1 MSIPKEPRQLMINLM
16 YLVLTAMLALNVSA
30 KIINAFFVVN
40 DGIQANND
48 ITDKSTKF
56 TFEAMQRNAEQKP
69 EEYEPLVDAAAR
81 VQEVSAEFTE
91 YVEGIRDTLVQASGG
106 YYPEDDKNHPGQP
119 KGYKNKDVTTRLLVD
134 QGMATELK
142 SRILNARQQIIDIV
156 YELNGAEGTAIDD
169 ANLANLESQI
179 SLEISKAYEREN
191 KPGRDTVSWE
201 EFTFKQMPLA
211 AVFPLLSQYSNNMKS
226 SEAVILNFLVD
237 QMGKQAFKVDNFIP
251 ISSPKKSYVIAGE
264 TFETNIS
271 VAANSSSIN
280 ENVRIQVNGQSLPV
294 ENGTASYSVR
304 TSGTGLKSYNVAV
317 SLTNPTTGETEEY
330 TETFQYEVG
339 RRSVAVSA
347 DKMNVFYIGVDNPIS
362 VSAAGVS
369 SNELR
374 VSGSGGG
381 LQLSRTGQGKYV
393 AKVSSVGQA
402 KVTVSGGGLT
412 PTSFDFRVKAIP
424 DPIARLNGETGG
436 TIGNGTFRAQSGI
449 FAELDNF
456 DFEARCNIA
465 GFTLVYAPPR
475 EDLQEFVNVGQ
486 AFTGGARNAVSQAKP
501 GDTYYFNNVRA
512 KCPGDNTPRKIN
524 PMVFK
529 IR

>member
-40 DGIQANND
+40 DGIQSNNE
-48 ITDKSTKF
+48 ITDKSTEF
-56 TFEAMQRNAEQKP
+56 TFEALKLNAEQDLEK
-69 EEYEPLVDAAAR
+69 YQPLVEAAQQVR
-81 VQEVSAEFTE
+81 EISNDFTS
-91 YVEGIRDTLVQASGG
+91 YVETIRDTLVSSSGG

-119 KGYKNKDVTTRLLVD
+119 KGYKNKDVTTRILVD
-134 QGMATELK
+134 EGVATELK
-142 SRILNARQQIIDIV
+142 QRILDSRGQILGIV
-156 YELNGAEGTAIDD
+156 NELNGAEGTAINDET
-169 ANLANLESQI
+169 LAALESQV
-179 SLEISKAYEREN
+179 SLEISDAYKREK
-191 KPGRDTVSWE
+191 KPGKDTLTWE

-226 SEAVILNFLVD
+226 SEAAILNFLVD
-237 QMGKQAFKVDNFIP
+237 QLGKESFKVDNFVP
-251 ISSPKKSYVIAGE
+251 ISAPKKSYIIAGE
-264 TFETNIS
+264 TFETEIS
-271 VAANSSSIN
+271 VGANSSAIN
-280 ENVRIQVNGQSLPV
+280 ENVQIQVNGQSLPV
-294 ENGTASYSVR
+294 ENGTAKYSIR
-304 TSGTGLKSYNVAV
+304 TSGTGLKTYKVDV
-317 SLTNPTTGETEEY
+317 TLTNPTTGD
-330 TETFQYEVG
+330 TETYSSDFQYEVG

-369 SNELR
+369 SNQLR

-381 LQLSRTGQGKYV
+381 IQLSRTSQGKYN
-393 AKVSSVGQA
+393 AKVSAPGVA

-412 PTSFDFRVKAIP
+412 ATSFDFRVKRIP
-424 DPIARLNGETGG
+424 DPIARLAGESGG
-436 TIGNGTFRAQSGI
+436 TLGNGVFRVQSGI

-456 DFEARCNIA
+456 DFEARCQIA
-465 GFTLVYAPPR
+465 GFTLIYAPPR
-475 EDLQEFVNVGQ
+475 EDLQEIVNVGQ
-486 AFTGGARNAVSQAKP
+486 AFNGTSKAVVAQAKP

>member
-40 DGIQANND
+40 DGIQANNAV
-48 ITDKSTKF
+48 TDNSTDF
-56 TFEAMQRNAEQKP
+56 TFEAMKLNAEQDLAK
-69 EEYEPLVDAAAR
+69 YQPLVDAADR
-81 VQEVSAEFTE
+81 VQEVSDAFTDYIE
-91 YVEGIRDTLVQASGG
+91 SIRDTLVEASGG

-119 KGYKNKDVTTRLLVD
+119 KGYKNKDVTTRILVD
-134 QGMATELK
+134 QGVATELK
-142 SRILNARQQIIDIV
+142 NRILNSRAQIIEIV
-156 YELNGAEGTAIDD
+156 NELNGAEGTDIND
-169 ANLANLESQI
+169 ASLASLESQI
-179 SLEISKAYEREN
+179 SLSISDAYKREN

-226 SEAVILNFLVD
+226 SEAAILNFLVD
-237 QMGKQAFKVDNFIP
+237 QMGKQSFKVDNFIP

-264 TFETNIS
+264 TFETEIS

-280 ENVRIQVNGQSLPV
+280 ENVQIRVNGQSLPV
-294 ENGTASYSVR
+294 DNGTAKYSVR
-304 TSGTGLKSYNVAV
+304 TSGTGLKSYKVDV
-317 SLTNPTTGETEEY
+317 SLTNPTTGA
-330 TETFQYEVG
+330 TETYSNDFQYEVG

-381 LQLSRTGQGKYV
+381 LRLEQSGQGKYV
-393 AKVSSVGQA
+393 ARVSTPGVA
-402 KVTVSGGGLT
+402 KVNVSGGGLT

-436 TIGNGTFRAQSGI
+436 TMGNGTFKAQSGI

-456 DFEARCNIA
+456 DFEARCQIA

-475 EDLQEFVNVGQ
+475 EDLQEFTNVGQ
-486 AFTGGARNAVSQAKP
+486 AFTGGARNAVNQAKP

>member
-40 DGIQANND
+40 DGIQANNS
-48 ITDKSTKF
+48 ITDESTDF
-56 TFEAMQRNAEQKP
+56 TFEAMQLNAKQN
-69 EEYEPLVDAAAR
+69 EEDFQPLVDAAQR
-81 VQEVSAEFTE
+81 VREISKDFTS
-91 YVEGIRDTLVQASGG
+91 YVETLRDTLVQASGG
-106 YYPEDDKNHPGQP
+106 YYPEDDHHHPGQP
-119 KGYKNKDVTTRLLVD
+119 KGYKNKEVTTRLLVD
-134 QGMATELK
+134 KGMASGLK
-142 SRILNARQQIIDIV
+142 DRMLSARAQILEVVN
-156 YELNGAEGTAIDD
+156 ELNGAKGTAIDD
-169 ANLANLESQI
+169 ASLANLESQI
-179 SLEISKAYEREN
+179 SLEISDAYKREK
-191 KPGRDTVSWE
+191 KPGRDTMTWE

-237 QMGKQAFKVDNFIP
+237 QMGKQSFKVDNFIP

-264 TFETNIS
+264 TFETDIS

-280 ENVRIQVNGQSLPV
+280 ENVQIKVNGQNLPV
-294 ENGTASYSVR
+294 ENGTAKYTAR
-304 TSGTGLKSYNVAV
+304 TSGTGVQTYKVDV
-317 SLTNPTTGETEEY
+317 TLTNPTTGKAETY
-330 TETFQYEVG
+330 SNDFQYEVG

-347 DKMNVFYIGVDNPIS
+347 DKMNVFYIGVDNPVS

-369 SNELR
+369 SNDLR
-374 VSGSGGG
+374 VSGTGGG
-381 LQLSRTGQGKYV
+381 IQLSRTNQGKYNV
-393 AKVSSVGQA
+393 RVSSPGDA
-402 KVTVSGGGLT
+402 KITVSGGGLT
-412 PTSFDFRVKAIP
+412 PTSFDFRVKRIP
-424 DPIARLNGETGG
+424 DPVARLAGEVGG
-436 TIGNGTFRAQSGI
+436 TMGNGTFRAQSGI

-456 DFEARCNIA
+456 DFDARCQIA

-475 EDLQEFVNVGQ
+475 EDLQEAVNPGQ
-486 AFTGGARNAVSQAKP
+486 AFTGQARAMVSQAKP
-501 GDTYYFNNVRA
+501 GDTYYFNNVQA